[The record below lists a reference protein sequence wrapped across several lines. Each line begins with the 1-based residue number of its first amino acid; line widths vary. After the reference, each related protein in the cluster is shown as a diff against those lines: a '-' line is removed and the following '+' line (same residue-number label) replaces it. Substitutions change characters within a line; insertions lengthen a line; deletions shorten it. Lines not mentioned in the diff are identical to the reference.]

1 MAILPIICVA
11 SGKSL
16 SEFDKVFDR
25 LDEDCPAARV
35 AFEPLINAAHRMK
48 RPSQKAFD
56 DAVFRSV
63 TSLKTCA
70 SGGEACCQRH
80 LAAGLET
87 GGLGL
92 TQDKPLALQLYVTA
106 SKAGDLESNFKAASL
121 AKEIGVDLS
130 FYDYSG
136 VRLIAK
142 RKPMRAAIESGANG
156 IHVVESEVAFD
167 ELGQVC
173 PQAYSAIKPYV
184 DLSKSR
190 KPPPAKE
197 LDDVFWKGAREVKMC
212 ASQGESC
219 CQAFLAVLVES
230 GFGFTQDKKLS
241 LQLYLAAATGGDM
254 DAKIRAET
262 LSSEL
267 GIALNWE
274 DYGVEDR
281 STRTQIE
288 AVDQDVI
295 ASDTKIESANG
306 PPNASPVS
314 AFVDLTEFLTP
325 RSLEIARQV
334 LYGSEMDALQEARV
348 CALDGDPFCTYL
360 CGLLNEYGAPG
371 IAISQATAISRYEQ
385 AALNGVEPAARA
397 VSRLNGSSVAAVEL
411 SAPVLPRSDS
421 VASTTGSPT
430 AHASNV
436 PMPREVSSPNTA
448 VVAAPIRD
456 QHPAN
461 GVIPRSSSIEP
472 QSYSIRKI
480 YRSGVEVLIVEGP
493 ISIEMNPAGKDGK
506 SYLYD
511 FRVFNFT
518 GRSLDVSP
526 AMFVA
531 SQGGERV
538 LVHSY
543 AEMEKKLKSKH
554 RWQKVGAALAV
565 GLDAYSTGQRAG
577 RGYASGSFSGRSYNH
592 SQGSTRFS
600 GTFQVTYDDPLAR
613 ELAFQAQR
621 QRTQN
626 LVGSLNSKQGF
637 ELSEL
642 ADTYLRRQTVQ
653 PQEGYAGSISVARAA
668 DRSKRSQPVTIKFS
682 LNGQSFQFDLPVPQ

>member
-1 MAILPIICVA
+1 MRTRNRFGLALAFALVFAFQANSSYANRTFIP
-11 SGKSL
+11 SL
-16 SEFDKVFDR
+16 SELSKQCPQAREAFAPYEVLDR
-25 LDEDCPAARV
+25 RGKGTPSRQWERVTAQVAENVRQCAA
-35 AFEPLINAAHRMK
+35 
-48 RPSQKAFD
+48 D
-56 DAVFRSV
+56 G
-63 TSLKTCA
+63 T
-70 SGGEACCQRH
+70 ACCQGI
-80 LAAGLET
+80 LASMIERGIGFDQNKKLALDLFVMSARNGFTIAESEVKRLSEE
-87 GGLGL
+87 LGL
-92 TQDKPLALQLYVTA
+92 TPPDAIAAQPTQAEPPRIAPTA
-106 SKAGDLESNFKAASL
+106 QGRPSTNNVDVARTQPSQPEKSPNESIVAAFIDLNEFQTDRSKALAS
-121 AKEIGVDLS
+121 
-130 FYDYSG
+130 
-136 VRLIAK
+136 
-142 RKPMRAAIESGANG
+142 
-156 IHVVESEVAFD
+156 
-167 ELGQVC
+167 
-173 PQAYSAIKPYV
+173 
-184 DLSKSR
+184 
-190 KPPPAKE
+190 
-197 LDDVFWKGAREVKMC
+197 
-212 ASQGESC
+212 
-219 CQAFLAVLVES
+219 
-230 GFGFTQDKKLS
+230 
-241 LQLYLAAATGGDM
+241 
-254 DAKIRAET
+254 
-262 LSSEL
+262 
-267 GIALNWE
+267 
-274 DYGVEDR
+274 
-281 STRTQIE
+281 E
-288 AVDQDVI
+288 A
-295 ASDTKIESANG
+295 
-306 PPNASPVS
+306 
-314 AFVDLTEFLTP
+314 
-325 RSLEIARQV
+325 
-334 LYGSEMDALQEARV
+334 LYGSEANALSQARV

-371 IAISQATAISRYEQ
+371 IPISQATAISRYQQ
-385 AALNGVEPAARA
+385 AAINGVEPAARA
-397 VSRLNGSSVAAVEL
+397 VSRLNGSSVAAVES

-421 VASTTGSPT
+421 EPSTTRSAT
-430 AHASNV
+430 AYASNV
-436 PMPREVSSPNTA
+436 TMPREVSSPNTA

-642 ADTYLRRQTVQ
+642 ADTYLRRQTVL

-682 LNGQSFQFDLPVPQ
+682 LNGQPFQFDLPVPQ